1 MRDVLNPA
9 VVRSHVKVEKLIR
22 EVPRFPWSKQ
32 VLPALQ
38 FMRDNRFHL
47 AIVVDEFGGTAG
59 IITME
64 DLVEQLVGDI
74 RDEYDEG
81 DGSSV
86 VVVGLSGEVLVDGV
100 DKVEAPGAALEVT
113 ELDGRRAARIRVIPM
128 HVVAADSELPE

>member
-1 MRDVLNPA
+1 MTFLELV
-9 VVRSHVKVEKLIR
+9 
-22 EVPRFPWSKQ
+22 
-32 VLPALQ
+32 
-38 FMRDNRFHL
+38 

-86 VVVGLSGEVLVDGV
+86 VVVGLSGEVLVDGL
-100 DKVEAPGAALEVT
+100 DNLDEFT
-113 ELDGRRAARIRVIPM
+113 EHTTIV
-128 HVVAADSELPE
+128 LPEGPYETVAGYIMATLSSCKS